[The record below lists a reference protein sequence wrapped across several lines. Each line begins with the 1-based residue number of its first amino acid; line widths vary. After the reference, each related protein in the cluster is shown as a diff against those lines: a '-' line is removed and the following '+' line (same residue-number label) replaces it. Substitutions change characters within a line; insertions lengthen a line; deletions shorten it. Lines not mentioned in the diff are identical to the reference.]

1 MKFRCSALPKLMTA
15 PRSKSEVLS
24 ETAKSYIKQ
33 LAKEYYLDYSTELN
47 NKYVKKGIQV
57 EDKSIELYNQ
67 VFFTSYVKN
76 DQRITTDNLT
86 GECDILGEDV
96 IIDIKSS
103 WSLDTFPMLAE
114 DINIKDYQAQLDGY
128 MYLYDK
134 PRAEIAYCMISTPEE
149 LIGYENEAIHLVD
162 HLRITDRVT
171 VISFERSQE
180 REERMIKVL
189 EEASNYYH
197 EYFEKLRVKNL

>member
-1 MKFRCSALPKLMTA
+1 MTA
-15 PRSKSEVLS
+15 SRSKSEVLS

-33 LAKEYYLDYSTELN
+33 LAKEYYLDYSTELT
-47 NKYVKKGIQV
+47 NKYVKKGIEV
-57 EDKSIELYNQ
+57 ENQSIELYNQ

-76 DQRITTDNLT
+76 EERVNKGLLT
-86 GECDILGEDV
+86 GECDIIAEDR

-128 MYLYDK
+128 MYLYNK
-134 PRAEIAYCMISTPEE
+134 PFAEIAYCMVNTPEH
-149 LIGYENEAIHLVD
+149 LIGYENENIHIVD
-162 HLRITDRVT
+162 HMRLTDRVT
-171 VISFERSQE
+171 TISFARNLE
-180 REERMIKVL
+180 REERMLTIL
-189 EEASNYYH
+189 DEASKYYH